1 MNLCLSKVLMAKSP
15 RKAWWKPCFMA
26 MPFGRKSQV
35 VTTSVTHRFTRDWK
49 QKITSNNKNT
59 KEFCGQKRGGM
70 KSPEGNTWE
79 KNSSLPSSWGEEQ
92 WVSYRHEFAG
102 GWCHWA
108 ELHKFMIWHPLFLF
122 SVFLHQPTTN
132 SRFYLAYLPPAAP
145 LGPVRLRESLWE

>member
-1 MNLCLSKVLMAKSP
+1 
-15 RKAWWKPCFMA
+15 MA

-79 KNSSLPSSWGEEQ
+79 NNSSLPSS
-92 WVSYRHEFAG
+92 
-102 GWCHWA
+102 
-108 ELHKFMIWHPLFLF
+108 
-122 SVFLHQPTTN
+122 
-132 SRFYLAYLPPAAP
+132 
-145 LGPVRLRESLWE
+145 